1 MENKFSIFNYK
12 NLGSV
17 RTYLDEKGEPWFCL
31 TDVCKILGIINPSKL
46 TQRLRKDGITT
57 SYTIDKMGRSQNVIF
72 INESNLYETI
82 FASRKPEAVSF
93 RYWVVDEVIPAIRKT
108 GAYFTKETF
117 IELHRNPEKMIP
129 FLHMWEE
136 TILQNQKLKEEVE
149 FLTAENGRL
158 VKENSKLKSEVKKLT
173 RDLQLYNTFI
183 NCEDTITMGDAAKI
197 LSFKNVGRN
206 KLFKILREEG
216 ILFIDSDGKNK
227 PYSRYTSAN
236 FGYFRMTEYEYM
248 DKIGNIK
255 IGTRIETSQR
265 GMEFMR
271 NLLLRLDYE
280 EYNFNK
286 SNCKIIPYN

>member
-1 MENKFSIFNYK
+1 MDILTNGGIQRLTFIDEGNLYQCI
-12 NLGSV
+12 LGS
-17 RTYLDEKGEPWFCL
+17 
-31 TDVCKILGIINPSKL
+31 
-46 TQRLRKDGITT
+46 RK
-57 SYTIDKMGRSQNVIF
+57 KEV
-72 INESNLYETI
+72 
-82 FASRKPEAVSF
+82 KPFVD
-93 RYWVVDEVIPAIRKT
+93 WVTREVIPAIRKT
-108 GAYFTKETF
+108 GAYFTPQTF

-129 FLHMWEE
+129 FLDMWKS
-136 TILQNQKLKEEVE
+136 TILENQELKEKVE

-158 VKENSKLKSEVKKLT
+158 VKENIKLKSEVKKLT

-280 EYNFNK
+280 EYNFNNK

>member
-1 MENKFSIFNYK
+1 MENKFAIFDYK

-17 RTYLDEKGEPWFCL
+17 RTYLDERGDLWFCL
-31 TDVCKILGIINPSKL
+31 VDVCNILGIVNSRRVVE
-46 TQRLRKDGITT
+46 RLRKDGVHT
-57 SYTIDKMGRSQNVIF
+57 MNVIDNLGREQSANF

-108 GAYFTKETF
+108 GAYFTPQTF
-117 IELHRNPEKMIP
+117 IELHSNPEKMIP
-129 FLHMWEE
+129 FLDMWKS
-136 TILQNQKLKEEVE
+136 TILENKELKEKVE

-158 VKENSKLKSEVKKLT
+158 VKENVKLKSEVKKLT

-216 ILFIDSDGKNK
+216 IIYIDSDGKNK
-227 PYSRYTSAN
+227 PYSRYTSV
-236 FGYFRMTEYEYM
+236 
-248 DKIGNIK
+248 
-255 IGTRIETSQR
+255 
-265 GMEFMR
+265 
-271 NLLLRLDYE
+271 
-280 EYNFNK
+280 
-286 SNCKIIPYN
+286 C